1 MKRNSRKGKTGITR
15 IINAIYYS
23 TNGYISAWKD
33 EASFRQIV
41 LMSIVGVIL
50 ALSLSKTKQ
59 DFFILIIP
67 LVIAITVE
75 LLNSAIENTVDRIS
89 IEFDE
94 FAKKAKDMASAAQM
108 TAQVFLLVTWLSYL
122 FL

>member
-1 MKRNSRKGKTGITR
+1 
-15 IINAIYYS
+15 
-23 TNGYISAWKD
+23 
-33 EASFRQIV
+33 
-41 LMSIVGVIL
+41 MSIVGVIL